1 MTGRDVL
8 VAACRRQLRDPI
20 LVGSGAEIDRGAF
33 LTEKRK
39 SGSSNGSLRRHS
51 VREFSVLFLP
61 VLFLPVL
68 SSDHPSYVPR
78 LACFLNGRLAF

>member
-61 VLFLPVL
+61 VL